1 MDINHFLKSHNSH
14 PDQINAESCI
24 EALMNA
30 MKLGLDGK
38 GNIPMIPSYLSTG
51 ITPPVNQNCCVLD
64 AGGTNLRCATALFDD
79 AGNCTLSN
87 IHVQPMPG
95 TLAPLSSDELY
106 ESLANEVER
115 QKHDNRIGFCFSYNV
130 SLDRTLDGP
139 LDAWC
144 KEVQCPDAVG
154 KPVGRSLK
162 AAMGNEP
169 CIVHVLNDS
178 VAAMLG
184 ASANARPV
192 HIGLILGTRINVCY
206 EEQCTR
212 IGKIKE
218 PLNSDA
224 MIISTE
230 IGEFAGIPKSTF
242 DSVVISESSDPEL
255 AQAEKQCAGGY
266 LGQQICIAWARA
278 HREALLPDAFKSPD
292 HSLGDISSYLTGSDS
307 CTIPDHP
314 VAKTIA
320 AKLIE
325 RAAKIAA
332 ILCAGSV
339 ILSAKQESNIRIAI
353 EGSQFWKLT
362 GFRPVF
368 LQELAA
374 MVSPYNI
381 DFEIT
386 RTENSCLLGAAL
398 AAFTEPM

>member
-79 AGNCTLSN
+79 SGNCTLSN
-87 IHVQPMPG
+87 VHVQPMPG

-106 ESLANEVER
+106 ESLANEVQR

-130 SLDRTLDGP
+130 SLDRSLDGP

-192 HIGLILGTRINVCY
+192 HIGLILGTGINVCY
-206 EEQCTR
+206 EEQCAR

-266 LGQQICIAWARA
+266 LGQQICIAWAQA

-314 VAKTIA
+314 VAKAIA

-332 ILCAGSV
+332 ILCAGPV
-339 ILSAKQESNIRIAI
+339 ILRAKQESNIRIAI

-398 AAFTEPM
+398 AAFAEPM

>member
-1 MDINHFLKSHNSH
+1 MDLNLFLKSHNSH
-14 PDQINAESCI
+14 PDQIQADSCI
-24 EALMNA
+24 EALINA
-30 MKLGLDGK
+30 MNLGLEGN

-79 AGNCTLSN
+79 SGNCTLSN

-106 ESLANEVER
+106 ESLANEVQR
-115 QKHDNRIGFCFSYNV
+115 QKHGNRIGFCFSYNV
-130 SLDRTLDGP
+130 SLDRSLDGP

-154 KPVGRSLK
+154 KPVGGSLK
-162 AAMGNEP
+162 AAMENEP

-192 HIGLILGTRINVCY
+192 HIGLILGTGINVCY
-206 EEQCTR
+206 EEQCSR

-218 PLNSDA
+218 PLNSDT

-230 IGEFAGIPKSTF
+230 IGEFTGIPKSTF
-242 DSVVISESSDPEL
+242 DSAVIYQSSDPEL

-266 LGQQICIAWARA
+266 LGQQICLAWSQAY
-278 HREALLPDAFKSPD
+278 REAILPVSFAKPEYT
-292 HSLGDISSYLTGSDS
+292 LGEISQYLSGTGSS
-307 CTIPDHP
+307 IIPDHP
-314 VAKTIA
+314 NAKGIA
-320 AKLIE
+320 THLIE

-332 ILCAGSV
+332 ILCAGPV
-339 ILSAKQESNIRIAI
+339 ILSSKNESKIRIAI

-368 LQELAA
+368 LQELTA
-374 MVSPYNI
+374 MVSLYNI

-386 RTENSCLLGAAL
+386 RTDNSCLLGAAL
-398 AAFTEPM
+398 AAFAEPM